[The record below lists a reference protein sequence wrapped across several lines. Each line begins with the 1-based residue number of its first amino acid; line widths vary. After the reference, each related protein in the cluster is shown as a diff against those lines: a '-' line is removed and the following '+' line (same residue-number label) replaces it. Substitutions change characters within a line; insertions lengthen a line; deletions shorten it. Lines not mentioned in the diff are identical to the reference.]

1 MLTRGLLDLVVIH
14 PSKVLDALLQQLL
27 KALRVLV
34 EVAVVGGIHFHLELS
49 FDARKLM
56 TVEWVHVTLPLPVER
71 ALAVISL
78 LVEGAAGT
86 DLLVHNGDG
95 LETI

>member
-1 MLTRGLLDLVVIH
+1 
-14 PSKVLDALLQQLL
+14 
-27 KALRVLV
+27 
-34 EVAVVGGIHFHLELS
+34 
-49 FDARKLM
+49 M